1 MNGHLGG
8 QRVAKGWMSVMMT
21 HMRYRPLKT
30 KKTRKLVLLD
40 IENLA
45 GSGLVSPE
53 MALQIVKALNRLCP
67 IDLRDIVF
75 VGSHKG
81 NFAPC
86 SLVAGMM
93 HGLPCFQ
100 NGPNGAEKA
109 LLRRAGEVPPAAYA
123 SEIYPINECVIGS
136 GDHEFVD
143 LARLQKVQGRFVTVV
158 TRSASLSYEL
168 AAIADRVIF
177 IDDLETQNRKAA

>member
-1 MNGHLGG
+1 M
-8 QRVAKGWMSVMMT
+8 KKS
-21 HMRYRPLKT
+21 PIKP

-45 GSGLVSPE
+45 GSGLVSPI
-53 MALQIVKALNRLCP
+53 MALQIVKSLNRLCP
-67 IDLRDIVF
+67 IDLRDVVF

-81 NFAPC
+81 NFASC

-93 HGLPCFQ
+93 HGSMCFQ
-100 NGPNGAEKA
+100 NGPNGAEIA
-109 LLRRAGEVPPAAYA
+109 LLSRADEVPPAAYA

-143 LARLQKVQGRFVTVV
+143 LARIQKAQGRFVTVV
-158 TRSASLSYEL
+158 TRSTSLSREL
-168 AAIADRVIF
+168 AVIADRVIF
-177 IDDLETQNRKAA
+177 IDELETQIENRKAA

>member
-1 MNGHLGG
+1 MN
-8 QRVAKGWMSVMMT
+8 QFPIK
-21 HMRYRPLKT
+21 P

-86 SLVAGMM
+86 SLVAGMV
-93 HGLPCFQ
+93 HGSMCFQ
-100 NGPNGAEKA
+100 NGPNGAELA
-109 LLRRAGEVPPAAYA
+109 LLRRAGEVPLAAYA

-143 LARLQKVQGRFVTVV
+143 LALMQKEQGRFVTVV
-158 TRSASLSYEL
+158 TRSASLSREL
-168 AAIADRVIF
+168 AVIADRIIF
-177 IDDLETQNRKAA
+177 IDELETQIENRKAA

>member
-1 MNGHLGG
+1 MN
-8 QRVAKGWMSVMMT
+8 QFPIK
-21 HMRYRPLKT
+21 P

-67 IDLRDIVF
+67 IDLRDVVF

-86 SLVAGMM
+86 SLVAGMV
-93 HGLPCFQ
+93 HGSMCFQ
-100 NGPNGAEKA
+100 NGPNGAELA
-109 LLRRAGEVPPAAYA
+109 LLRRAGEVPLAAYA

-143 LARLQKVQGRFVTVV
+143 LALMQKAQGRFVTVV
-158 TRSASLSYEL
+158 TRSASLSHEL
-168 AAIADRVIF
+168 AVIADRIIF
-177 IDDLETQNRKAA
+177 IDELELQIENRKAA

>member
-1 MNGHLGG
+1 V
-8 QRVAKGWMSVMMT
+8 QKFPR
-21 HMRYRPLKT
+21 KT
-30 KKTRKLVLLD
+30 QKTRKLVLLD

-45 GSGLVSPE
+45 GSGLVSPM
-53 MALQIVKALNRLCP
+53 MALQIVESLNRLCP
-67 IDLRDIVF
+67 IDLWDIVF

-81 NFAPC
+81 NFVPC

-109 LLRRAGEVPPAAYA
+109 LLRRAGEVPLTAYT
-123 SEIYPINECVIGS
+123 SEFYPINECVIGS
-136 GDHEFVD
+136 GDHEFVE
-143 LARLQKVQGRFVTVV
+143 LAHLQKAQGRFVTVV
-158 TRSASLSYEL
+158 TRSASLSHEL

-177 IDDLETQNRKAA
+177 IEDLETQIENRKAA

>member
-1 MNGHLGG
+1 
-8 QRVAKGWMSVMMT
+8 MSDIIT
-21 HMRYRPLKT
+21 SMRYRTLKT
-30 KKTRKLVLLD
+30 KKTRKLALLD

-45 GSGLVSPE
+45 GSGLVSQE
-53 MALQIVKALNRLCP
+53 MAMQIVKALNRLCP
-67 IDLRDIVF
+67 IDPWDIVF

-81 NFAPC
+81 NFVPC
-86 SLVAGMM
+86 SLVAEMM

-109 LLRRAGEVPPAAYA
+109 LLRRVDEVPHTAYA

-136 GDHEFVD
+136 GDHEFVE
-143 LARLQKVQGRFVTVV
+143 LALMQKAEGRFVTVV
-158 TRSASLSYEL
+158 TRSASLSHEL

-177 IDDLETQNRKAA
+177 IDDLETQIENRKAA

>member
-1 MNGHLGG
+1 MN
-8 QRVAKGWMSVMMT
+8 KS
-21 HMRYRPLKT
+21 PIKP

-45 GSGLVSPE
+45 GSGLVSPI
-53 MALQIVKALNRLCP
+53 MALQIVKSLNRLCP
-67 IDLRDIVF
+67 IDLRDVVF

-81 NFAPC
+81 NFASC
-86 SLVAGMM
+86 SLVAGMV
-93 HGLPCFQ
+93 HGSMCFQ
-100 NGPNGAEKA
+100 NGPNGAEIA
-109 LLRRAGEVPPAAYA
+109 LLRRADEVPLAAYT

-143 LARLQKVQGRFVTVV
+143 LAFMQKAEGRFVTVV
-158 TRSASLSYEL
+158 TRTASLSSEL

-177 IDDLETQNRKAA
+177 IDEIEIEIRKAA

>member
-1 MNGHLGG
+1 MN
-8 QRVAKGWMSVMMT
+8 KFST
-21 HMRYRPLKT
+21 KS

-67 IDLRDIVF
+67 IDLRDVVF

-86 SLVAGMM
+86 YLVAGMV
-93 HGLPCFQ
+93 HGSMCFQ
-100 NGPNGAEKA
+100 NGPNGAELA
-109 LLRRAGEVPPAAYA
+109 LLRRAGEVPLAAYA

-143 LARLQKVQGRFVTVV
+143 LALMQKAQGRFVTVV
-158 TRSASLSYEL
+158 TRSASLSHEL
-168 AAIADRVIF
+168 AVIADRIIF
-177 IDDLETQNRKAA
+177 IDELELQIENRKAA

>member
-1 MNGHLGG
+1 MNKFP
-8 QRVAKGWMSVMMT
+8 AKS
-21 HMRYRPLKT
+21 

-53 MALQIVKALNRLCP
+53 MALQIVKALNRICP

-86 SLVAGMM
+86 SLIAEMV
-93 HGLPCFQ
+93 HGSTCFQ
-100 NGPNGAEKA
+100 NGRNGAELA
-109 LLRRAGEVPPAAYA
+109 LLRRAGEVPLAAYA

-136 GDHEFVD
+136 GDHEFVE
-143 LARLQKVQGRFVTVV
+143 LALMQKAQGRFVTVV
-158 TRSASLSYEL
+158 TRSASLSREL
-168 AAIADRVIF
+168 AVIADRVIF
-177 IDDLETQNRKAA
+177 IDELETQIENRKAA